1 MSVNN
6 EKGGISKLKNM
17 NLKQYEEFQQY
28 INKPV
33 KVTCSDGTVDI
44 GIFWEST
51 TWGDPDE
58 TEELELFHK
67 DEGFVR
73 TIPLQKVEKI
83 ELLST
88 L

>member
-1 MSVNN
+1 MKK
-6 EKGGISKLKNM
+6 EDLSKLKTM

-58 TEELELFHK
+58 IEELELFHK
-67 DEGFVR
+67 NEGFVR
-73 TIPLQKVEKI
+73 AIPLADVEKI
-83 ELLST
+83 ELLSI

>member
-1 MSVNN
+1 M
-6 EKGGISKLKNM
+6 KPM
-17 NLKQYEEFQQY
+17 DLKQYEEFQKY

-33 KVTCSDGTVDI
+33 KVTCSDGTSDT

-58 TEELELFHK
+58 TEELEILHK

-73 TIPLQKVEKI
+73 TIPLSDVEKI

>member
-1 MSVNN
+1 MI
-6 EKGGISKLKNM
+6 KGGSSKLKAM
-17 NLKQYEEFQQY
+17 DLKQYELFKQY

-33 KVTCSDGTVDI
+33 KVICNDGSVEI

-73 TIPLQKVEKI
+73 AIPLADVEKI

>member
-1 MSVNN
+1 M
-6 EKGGISKLKNM
+6 KPM
-17 NLKQYEEFQQY
+17 DLKQYEEFQKY

-33 KVTCSDGTVDI
+33 KVTCSDGASDT

-58 TEELELFHK
+58 TEELEILHK

-73 TIPLQKVEKI
+73 TIPLSDVEKI

>member
-1 MSVNN
+1 MI
-6 EKGGISKLKNM
+6 KGGSSKLKEM
-17 NLKQYEEFQQY
+17 DFKQYIEFQQY

-33 KVTCSDGTVDI
+33 KVICHDGSVDI

-51 TWGDPDE
+51 TWGDLDE
-58 TEELELFHK
+58 IEELELFHK

-73 TIPLQKVEKI
+73 AIPLADVEKI

>member
-1 MSVNN
+1 M
-6 EKGGISKLKNM
+6 KPM
-17 NLKQYEEFQQY
+17 DLKQYEEFQQY

-33 KVTCSDGTVDI
+33 KVTCSDGNFDI

-58 TEELELFHK
+58 TEELELLHK

-73 TIPLQKVEKI
+73 TIPLSDVEKI
-83 ELLST
+83 ELIST